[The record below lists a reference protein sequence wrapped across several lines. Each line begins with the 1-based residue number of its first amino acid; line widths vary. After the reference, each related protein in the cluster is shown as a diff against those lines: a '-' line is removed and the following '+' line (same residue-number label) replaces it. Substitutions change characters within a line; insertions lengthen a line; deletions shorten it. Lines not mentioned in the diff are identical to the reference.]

1 MVHYIYMKELFTI
14 KKTFSIRAIIT
25 QAWEVFTR
33 EWKVLVGA
41 SVVYLLVSYLTGGD
55 EENMS
60 SAQSIISVL
69 ISLVCVYLYFGVI
82 RISIRMLR
90 GESYRWE
97 HLKTPAKKIFTI
109 IGAGLLYLI
118 LPIVLIV
125 IILMVGGI
133 GLIASMG
140 MGMLG
145 AGMIVFLLV
154 MMIVLFVYSIRFG
167 MWIYFVI
174 DRDYKPVAAL
184 KASWKATS
192 GSTLRLIA
200 FTIITIFAFI
210 IGMIPVGLGLLIV
223 LPMYMLCQSA
233 IYERLSKHML
243 GESSEFL
250 VEQPAELPASQP
262 IETDINIKPE
272 HRDAPVAE
280 EAKETKS
287 SDA

>member
-1 MVHYIYMKELFTI
+1 MKELFTI

-25 QAWEVFTR
+25 QAWEVFKR

-41 SVVYLLVSYLTGGD
+41 SIVYLLVSFLTGGD
-55 EENMS
+55 EKTV
-60 SAQSIISVL
+60 SAAESIIALLINIVL
-69 ISLVCVYLYFGVI
+69 FYLYFGVI
-82 RISIRMLR
+82 RISLRMLR
-90 GESYRWE
+90 GETFAWE
-97 HLKTPAKKIFTI
+97 HLKTPGKKVWSIVLT
-109 IGAGLLYLI
+109 GLLYVAGPL
-118 LPIVLIV
+118 VLVVLAV
-125 IILMVGGI
+125 IIGGI
-133 GLIASMG
+133 GMFASIG
-140 MGMLG
+140 MGAIGVGVVIALLVLG
-145 AGMIVFLLV
+145 IFLL
-154 MMIVLFVYSIRFG
+154 VYSIRFG

-192 GSTLRLIA
+192 GSTLRLIG
-200 FTIITIFAFI
+200 FTLITIFAFVV
-210 IGMIPVGLGLLIV
+210 GMIPMGLGLLV
-223 LPMYMLCQSA
+223 VFPMYMLCQAA

-243 GESSEFL
+243 GESSEFP

>member
-1 MVHYIYMKELFTI
+1 MKELFTI

-25 QAWEVFTR
+25 QAWEVFKR

-41 SVVYLLVSYLTGGD
+41 SIVYLLVSFLTGGD
-55 EENMS
+55 EKTV
-60 SAQSIISVL
+60 SAAESIIALLINIVL
-69 ISLVCVYLYFGVI
+69 FYLYFGVI
-82 RISIRMLR
+82 RISLRMLR
-90 GESYRWE
+90 GETFAWE
-97 HLKTPAKKIFTI
+97 HLKTPGKKVWSIVLT
-109 IGAGLLYLI
+109 GLLYVAGPL
-118 LPIVLIV
+118 VLVVLAV
-125 IILMVGGI
+125 IIGGI
-133 GLIASMG
+133 GMFASIG
-140 MGMLG
+140 MGAIGVGVVIALLVLG
-145 AGMIVFLLV
+145 IFLL
-154 MMIVLFVYSIRFG
+154 VYSIRFG

-192 GSTLRLIA
+192 GSTLRLVA
-200 FTIITIFAFI
+200 FTLVTVFAFM